1 MNSQN
6 VDIKAKIEALKAE
19 KPWLELYEIE
29 SIIAEETGIDVANY
43 LYDDIDSNKN
53 TQKAY
58 SAITA
63 DVSGKYGAYE
73 DDDADEQVVQQMEQ
87 PIEQPKEV
95 TVSPEELARQAER
108 EAVKKAIEKRA
119 KKTISKNINIE
130 MSKVGFTLLLYVI
143 LVLASCTAL
152 SLFFVALM
160 GKDIT
165 EVSAFV
171 SDPKFSAVFEGALL
185 FIGLALPFI
194 IYIYINRL
202 PVGDMVPLK
211 KLRQG
216 ELLPMIFIG
225 LGATTLEGYAVN
237 LISRDFS
244 FTGANYSYNSVSL
257 GTTFSDFIVS
267 LLCLS
272 LVPALVETFV
282 FNGVI
287 LQVLRRRGGDGYAL
301 LMSAILHAIMCV
313 NFEDMI
319 GAFITSLVLGYLVIY
334 SGSLIPAVVV
344 RGIDLILFLGI
355 TQLGFVVPS
364 LDTVMLID
372 ILLSFVLLVAAI
384 FSIMT
389 MLKRFPNFFQ
399 IKKGDSYMTLGE
411 KVRISLLRPSVLI
424 LMIFSVTFALVQIFP
439 IDKILEF
446 AEGKIFNIW
455 ISIAK

>member
-1 MNSQN
+1 VNNQN
-6 VDIKAKIEALKAE
+6 VDIKAKIDALKEE

-29 SIIAEETGIDVANY
+29 AIIAEETGIDVANY
-43 LYDDIDSNKN
+43 LQNEPTDNKKGSN
-53 TQKAY
+53 Y

-73 DDDADEQVVQQMEQ
+73 DDDDDDKPQEIQQ
-87 PIEQPKEV
+87 PAVEQPKVES
-95 TVSPEELARQAER
+95 VSPAEAALQAER
-108 EAVKKAIEKRA
+108 EAAKKAVEKRA
-119 KKTISKNINIE
+119 RKTIAKNINSE
-130 MSKVGFTLLLYVI
+130 MSRVGFTLLLYV
-143 LVLASCTAL
+143 VLTLAACVGL
-152 SLFFVALM
+152 SLFLVVLM

-171 SDPKFSAVFEGALL
+171 SDPKFAAVFEGALL
-185 FIGLALPFI
+185 FLGLALPFVF
-194 IYIYINRL
+194 YIYINKL

-211 KLRQG
+211 QLRDG

-225 LGATTLEGYAVN
+225 LGVVMLEGYAVN
-237 LISRDFS
+237 LLATDFD

-257 GTTFSDFIVS
+257 GTTFGEFIVS

-301 LMSAILHAIMCV
+301 IMSAILHAILCA

-319 GAFITSLVLGYLVIY
+319 GAFVTSLVLGYLVIY
-334 SGSLIPAVVV
+334 SGSLVPAVIV
-344 RGIDLILFLGI
+344 RGIDLIIFLGI
-355 TQLGFVVPS
+355 TQLGFIVPS

-372 ILLSFVLLVAAI
+372 MVISLGLIVAAI

-399 IKKGDSYMTLGE
+399 IKKGDQYMTVGE
-411 KVRISLLRPSVLI
+411 KVRISLLRPTVLI
-424 LMIFSVTFALVQIFP
+424 LAAYSVCFALIQLFP
-439 IDKILEF
+439 IDEILEF
-446 AEGKIFNIW
+446 AEGKIYDIW
-455 ISIAK
+455 VSMMR